1 MINEDDTNINELSNI
16 KTPITFY
23 IIFTIIIF
31 LMIMMFVVFFYNK
44 PAKDTLDNKTE
55 ADIAKNVLLTFFFF
69 ITIISLCY
77 IMLPKTNSI
86 KKTLFLLYKLFE
98 DIKSVSYAVVYTIA
112 LILFFGFVPESTVN
126 TYSKII
132 LIVSFILGLFVFY
145 KAGSYSYINEFNI
158 NYERIKTIILF
169 YCLLTIFIIFYN
181 NDPGGYISKYFG
193 TSFIVMSLVGLFSIL
208 YLIVVVTLPDKP
220 NIKPSTDILS
230 DKFTRFSKYI
240 ISLLFIFIVVVFVL
254 IFRYNNDKSV
264 FRNRSVAAGFL
275 IFAFCIALLWTFLV
289 GANTFPESLDK
300 SLATNQ
306 LSLFKRA
313 LLTLFSLIV
322 SGLLIA
328 WIAITIE
335 NYGES
340 GKSNLTKFI
349 LNFAIIAI
357 ILGLVYK
364 TINVDLPVGNNKKNS
379 FVNLILSTVFYVP
392 CLFTGIFDVFAGIL
406 RKVFNINIGS
416 QNVGSV
422 DLTSLLMF
430 LSACGL
436 ILLYVFM
443 PSIFNIVNKQGGN
456 QLVDK
461 PVNTNTKYDLG
472 TFQELNKRDDFDYQ
486 YAISFWVFINSI
498 GPNMNPNYNRY
509 TSLLNFGE
517 KPNILYNGSI
527 NTLLVTMDMNGE
539 LPSNNEE
546 TYTNKLVE
554 FDENGNRILYRNE
567 KFLLQKWN
575 NIIINY
581 SGGILDIFLNGELVK
596 SIVGIVPYYKLD
608 SLTIGQNDGIEGGIC
623 NVIYFRQKL
632 NTNNIFYLYNM
643 VKDKSPPVFGET
655 TDLKLVKAYNTVT
668 QYEEKGKE
676 YSKDYVEDY
685 SKEVEEVVLKKDTK

>member
-1 MINEDDTNINELSNI
+1 MINADDTKIDELSNM

-23 IIFTIIIF
+23 VIFTIIIF
-31 LMIMMFVVFFYNK
+31 LMIMMFVIFFYNK
-44 PAKDTLDNKTE
+44 PKTDKADYRTDTE
-55 ADIAKNVLLTFFFF
+55 IAKNVLLSFFFF
-69 ITIISLCY
+69 IVIISLCY

-86 KKTLFLLYKLFE
+86 KKTLSSLFNLFE
-98 DIKSVSYAVVYTIA
+98 DIKSVSYAVIYTIA
-112 LILFFGFVPESTVN
+112 LILFFGFVDKSTVN

-132 LIVSFILGLFVFY
+132 LIVSFILGVFVFY
-145 KAGSYSYINEFNI
+145 KASSYSYINEFNI

-181 NDPGGYISKYFG
+181 NDPGGFISKYFG
-193 TSFIVMSLVGLFSIL
+193 TAIILMSLVGLFSLL

-220 NIKPSTDILS
+220 NIKPTTDILS
-230 DKFTRFSKYI
+230 DKFTKFSKYV
-240 ISLLFIFIVVVFVL
+240 ISLLFVFIVVVFVL
-254 IFRYNNDKSV
+254 VFRYSNDKSV
-264 FRNRSVAAGFL
+264 FRNKSVAAGFL

-306 LSLFKRA
+306 LSIFKRA
-313 LLTLFSLIV
+313 LLTLFSIIV
-322 SGLLIA
+322 SGLFIA

-335 NYGES
+335 NYGEP
-340 GKSNLTKFI
+340 GNSNLTKFI

-357 ILGLVYK
+357 ILGLIYK

-379 FVNLILSTVFYVP
+379 FVNLILSTIFYVP
-392 CLFTGIFDVFAGIL
+392 CLFTGIFDMFASILGVF
-406 RKVFNINIGS
+406 FNVKG
-416 QNVGSV
+416 GSV
-422 DLTSLLMF
+422 DLSSLLMF
-430 LSACGL
+430 LFVCGL

-443 PSIFNIVNKQGGN
+443 PSIFNIINKQGGN
-456 QLVDK
+456 QLLDQ
-461 PVNTNTKYDLG
+461 PVNTNTSYALG

-539 LPSNNEE
+539 LPSNSEE
-546 TYTNKLVE
+546 TYKNKLVE
-554 FDENGNRILYRNE
+554 FNENGNRILYRNE
-567 KFLLQKWN
+567 NFLLQKWN

-581 SGGILDIFLNGELVK
+581 SGGVLDIFLNGELVK

-608 SLTIGQNDGIEGGIC
+608 SLTIGENDGIEGGIC

-632 NTNNIFYLYNM
+632 NIDNIFYLYNM
-643 VKDKSPPVFGET
+643 VKDKSPPVFSDT
-655 TDLKLVKAYNTVT
+655 TDLKLVKAYHTVA
-668 QYEEKGKE
+668 QYEGKGKGKE
-676 YSKDYVEDY
+676 YSKEYGEKYV
-685 SKEVEEVVLKKDTK
+685 KEVEEIVLTDK

>member
-1 MINEDDTNINELSNI
+1 MINEDDIKIDELSNI

-23 IIFTIIIF
+23 VIFTIIIF
-31 LMIMMFVVFFYNK
+31 LMIMMFVIFFYNK
-44 PAKDTLDNKTE
+44 PKKDTLDNKTE
-55 ADIAKNVLLTFFFF
+55 TEIAKNVLLTFFFF
-69 ITIISLCY
+69 ITVISLCY

-86 KKTLFLLYKLFE
+86 QKTLSSLFKLFE
-98 DIKSVSYAVVYTIA
+98 DIKSVSYAVIYTIS

-132 LIVSFILGLFVFY
+132 LIVSFILGVFVFY
-145 KAGSYSYINEFNI
+145 KAGSYSYINEFNV

-169 YCLLTIFIIFYN
+169 YCLLTVFIIFYN
-181 NDPGGYISKYFG
+181 NDPGGFLSKYFG
-193 TSFIVMSLVGLFSIL
+193 TAFILMSLVGLFSIL

-230 DKFTRFSKYI
+230 AKFTRFSKYV
-240 ISLLFIFIVVVFVL
+240 ISLLFLFIVVVFVL
-254 IFRYNNDKSV
+254 VFRYNNDKSV

-357 ILGLVYK
+357 ILGLIYK

-379 FVNLILSTVFYVP
+379 FVNLILTTVFYVP
-392 CLFTGIFDVFAGIL
+392 CLFTGIFDIFASIL
-406 RKVFNINIGS
+406 GRFFNIKVGS
-416 QNVGSV
+416 PKVGSV
-422 DLTSLLMF
+422 DLSSLLMF
-430 LSACGL
+430 LFACGF

-456 QLVDK
+456 QLLDQ
-461 PVNTNTKYDLG
+461 PVNTNTSYALG

-509 TSLLNFGE
+509 ASLLNFGE

-527 NTLLVTMDMNGE
+527 NTLLVTMDMDGE
-539 LPSNNEE
+539 LPSNSDE
-546 TYTNKLVE
+546 TYKNKLVE

-581 SGGILDIFLNGELVK
+581 SAGTLDIFLNGELVK

-608 SLTIGQNDGIEGGIC
+608 SLTIGETNGIEGGIC
-623 NVIYFRQKL
+623 NVIYFRKNL
-632 NTNNIFYLYNM
+632 NIDNIFYLYNM
-643 VKDKSPPVFGET
+643 VKDKNPPVFSDT
-655 TDLKLVKAYNTVT
+655 SDLKLVKAYNTVAKN
-668 QYEEKGKE
+668 EGKGKKYSTE
-676 YSKDYVEDY
+676 YSKELEEY
-685 SKEVEEVVLKKDTK
+685 SKEVEEVVLK